1 MAFITINTSYPL
13 YDGIPLT
20 FRAPCDSKDADGLLV
35 NGTKYYLRDANAED
49 ITGIN
54 RLFATGAYV
63 SVTVDTVNKYAY
75 ITNAVTNY
83 GNTFA
88 GEIIE
93 TTRTDLGDRW
103 LLCNGDVVPEGAYP
117 KLREV
122 LQYNTS
128 WRRFGQFYG
137 AYTRV
142 KALPIAGQW
151 LLYDLSASSGN
162 YDKTVVVYD
171 NNTEAYTEVTCPVID
186 TELNYG
192 IFGLTHDGTEYVLG
206 VHTANDS
213 ANDYKSGVYLFA
225 SSDLTEWRQR
235 YYFQSAIYHNAWD
248 LACDGTAVLVLTQ
261 YDVNTSTSVTY
272 NYDLHAVNLTY
283 TSHAERTSIS
293 GSDVSDYHLEVY
305 PGGYW
310 MYKSGDET
318 SSYFYKPG
326 TKDIAISPTIALDW
340 GGLAF
345 FSDRYWIVAR
355 LADNA
360 TYTRYIAVYDMET
373 QTFSYIS
380 LYGTIEANKNAYL
393 YGMDYDRNDDVWML
407 YFAVQASGAADRYY
421 IGYISANAN
430 PADIANY
437 TFVRVE
443 ALPENIPVGQ
453 MANDRTYFRED
464 STSGRYVKDPNQK
477 YLPTHD
483 GDTLKYIYTG

>member
-1 MAFITINTSYPL
+1 MRDRVPKYPGRVRLTPVPGQNNVYDMVRADQPEEAGTPLNKQSLLTDETAEEIGLQPGDNPTPNDAL
-13 YDGIPLT
+13 YHLAAHTAVKAG
-20 FRAPCDSKDADGLLV
+20 
-35 NGTKYYLRDANAED
+35 D
-49 ITGIN
+49 I
-54 RLFATGAYV
+54 R
-63 SVTVDTVNKYAY
+63 
-75 ITNAVTNY
+75 
-83 GNTFA
+83 
-88 GEIIE
+88 E

-137 AYTRV
+137 TYTRV
-142 KALPIAGQW
+142 KPLPIAGQW

-171 NNTEAYTEVTCPVID
+171 NNTESYAEVTCPAID

-213 ANDYKSGVYLFA
+213 ANDYKVGIYLFT

-235 YYFQSAIYHNAWD
+235 YYFQSAIYHNACD

-261 YDVNTSTSVTY
+261 YTVTTSTSVTY
-272 NYDLHAVNLTY
+272 NYDLYAVNLTY
-283 TSHAERTSIS
+283 TSHAERTSIF
-293 GSDVSDYHLEVY
+293 GSVVSDYYLEVY

-310 MYKSGDET
+310 DIKDKEDTAPYIR
-318 SSYFYKPG
+318 KPG
-326 TKDIAISPTIALDW
+326 TNEKALSPLIQTDF

-345 FSDRYWIVAR
+345 FNDRYWLGAR
-355 LADNA
+355 LADNSI
-360 TYTRYIAVYDMET
+360 YTDNIDVYDMET
-373 QTFSYIS
+373 LTFSYIS
-380 LYGTIEANKNAYL
+380 LYGKIEANQNAYL

-407 YFAVQASGAADRYY
+407 YFTVRASNVADRCY

-453 MANDRTYFRED
+453 MANDRSCFRED
-464 STSGRYVKDPNQK
+464 SGRYIKDPNQK